1 MNHTTFSALGLPEP
15 LLAAVEQLGYEE
27 PSHIQAASIPLAL
40 EGKDLI
46 GLSETGSGKTAA
58 FGLAGLARID
68 WENPDPQMLV
78 ICPTRE
84 LAVQVCAEVQR
95 LGAKLPRLRAVAV
108 YGGAPIDRQIRA
120 LHQGVQVIVGTPG
133 RLIDHVERGTLE
145 LDSIRVTV
153 LDEAD
158 RMLDMGFA
166 DEMEAL
172 LRALPEERQTLFFSA
187 TMNDAVSRIIQRY
200 GKNPELVKIEREALT
215 VESIEQVCYE
225 ARQRS
230 RIELISRL
238 IDLEQPRLSI
248 VFCNTKRAVDE
259 CTEELLARGYSADR
273 LHGDIA
279 QTMRERVL
287 RLFREGTVEILVAT
301 DVAARGI
308 DISDIDL
315 VFNYELPQDPE
326 DYVHRIGR
334 TGRAGR
340 SGKAI
345 SFIHGRDI
353 YRIKT
358 IERYTRQPIVRAEIP
373 SVAEVENRLAEQLI
387 ETVRERLAEGGYE
400 KGVTALSPL
409 QEEGH
414 EWQAI
419 AGVLMALLRETT
431 SREGEE
437 IIEDRQ
443 PGPNDR
449 KERRRERDD
458 REPGAEAPSWEP
470 HEAGAGRERRF
481 ERKPRPEGP
490 EGPEPGMVKLFLS
503 LGKNQHIAPGDI
515 VGMLHNECHLERGT
529 VGRIQLFPNFS
540 LVEVAEG
547 EASRVIELAAGTT
560 LRGKSFRIDYD
571 RGPKDGPPREGGF
584 RSGGPR
590 EGGYREGG
598 FRKEGGGYRKP
609 GGFGNQ
615 SWEDRGPRG
624 FRGGDRERRGNDRFD
639 DRRGGEKRHWR
650 GDRDDRRRRDD
661 RD

>member
-1 MNHTTFSALGLPEP
+1 VNHTTFSALGLPEP

-27 PSHIQAASIPLAL
+27 PSHIQAASIPVAL
-40 EGKDLI
+40 EGRDLI

-68 WENPDPQMLV
+68 CEDPTPQMLV

-84 LAVQVCAEVQR
+84 LAVQVCAEIQR
-95 LGAKLPRLRAVAV
+95 LGAKLPRLRSVAV
-108 YGGAPIDRQIRA
+108 YGGAPIDRQVRA
-120 LHQGVQVIVGTPG
+120 LHQGVQVVVGTPG
-133 RLIDHVERGTLE
+133 RLIDHVERGTLD
-145 LDSIRVTV
+145 LSAVRVTV

-166 DEMEAL
+166 DEMESL

-187 TMNDAVSRIIQRY
+187 TMNDAVGRIIQRY
-200 GKNPELVKIEREALT
+200 GKDPQLVQIQRESLT

-230 RIELISRL
+230 RIELVSRL
-238 IDLEQPRLSI
+238 LDLEQPRLSI
-248 VFCNTKRAVDE
+248 IFCNTKRAVDE

-308 DISDIDL
+308 DVNDVDL

-340 SGKAI
+340 SGKAV

-373 SVAEVENRLAEQLI
+373 SAAEVESRLAEQLL
-387 ETVRERLAEGGYE
+387 ESLRERLGGGGLE
-400 KGVTALSPL
+400 ASIATLAPL
-409 QEEGH
+409 VDEGH
-414 EWQAI
+414 AWESL
-419 AGVLMALLRETT
+419 AGALLSLLRETT
-431 SREGEE
+431 AREGEE
-437 IIEDRQ
+437 IAEDREG
-443 PGPNDR
+443 GPEDR
-449 KERRRERDD
+449 RSRRAEREDRPPREDRGEGPAWEPRERGGD
-458 REPGAEAPSWEP
+458 
-470 HEAGAGRERRF
+470 RERR
-481 ERKPRPEGP
+481 PRPPQG
-490 EGPEPGMVKLFLS
+490 EGPEPGMVKLFLG
-503 LGKNQHIAPGDI
+503 LGKNHRINPGDI

-547 EASRVIELAAGTT
+547 EAARAIELASQAT
-560 LRGKSFRIDYD
+560 LRGQTFKIDYD
-571 RGPKDGPPREGGF
+571 RGPREGGA
-584 RSGGPR
+584 
-590 EGGYREGG
+590 
-598 FRKEGGGYRKP
+598 KP
-609 GGFGNQ
+609 GGFRGPARGGGYGPQ
-615 SWEDRGPRG
+615 GGRDDRGG
-624 FRGGDRERRGNDRFD
+624 YGG
-639 DRRGGEKRHWR
+639 DRRGGRYEDRPRGGGGGGKGPSGRDRYDRGSRDRH
-650 GDRDDRRRRDD
+650 
-661 RD
+661 

>member
-95 LGAKLPRLRAVAV
+95 LGAKLPRLRSVAV

-120 LHQGVQVIVGTPG
+120 LHQGVQVVVGTPG
-133 RLIDHVERGTLE
+133 RLIDHVERGTLR

-187 TMNDAVSRIIQRY
+187 TMNDAVERIIRRY
-200 GKNPELVKIEREALT
+200 GKEPQLVQIQRESLT

-238 IDLEQPRLSI
+238 LDLEQPRLSI

-340 SGKAI
+340 SGKAV

-353 YRIKT
+353 HRIKT

-387 ETVRERLAEGGYE
+387 ESVRERLGEGGFE
-400 KGVTALSPL
+400 KAVAALTPIH
-409 QEEGH
+409 EEGH
-414 EWQAI
+414 GWDTI
-419 AGVLMALLRETT
+419 AGTLMSLLRDTT
-431 SREGEE
+431 GREGGEE
-437 IIEDRQ
+437 IVEDRQ
-443 PGPNDR
+443 PSPN
-449 KERRRERDD
+449 ERRREREDRGD
-458 REPGAEAPSWEP
+458 GPAWEPREPGA
-470 HEAGAGRERRF
+470 GRREREF
-481 ERKPRPEGP
+481 ERKPRPQSGDATE
-490 EGPEPGMVKLFLS
+490 EGMVKLFLS
-503 LGKNQHIAPGDI
+503 LGKNQRINPGDI
-515 VGMLHNECHLERGT
+515 VGMLHNECHLERGM

-547 EASRVIELAAGTT
+547 GAAQVIELASQAT
-560 LRGKSFRIDYD
+560 LRGKTFKIDYD
-571 RGPKDGPPREGGF
+571 RGRPEGGPREGGF
-584 RSGGPR
+584 REGPR
-590 EGGYREGG
+590 EGGFRGGG
-598 FRKEGGGYRKP
+598 FRRDDRERPRDGGPRKP
-609 GGFGNQ
+609 GGFGHHGG
-615 SWEDRGPRG
+615 WEDRG
-624 FRGGDRERRGNDRFD
+624 
-639 DRRGGEKRHWR
+639 DRRPSNRDRYDR
-650 GDRDDRRRRDD
+650 GRRD
-661 RD
+661 RY